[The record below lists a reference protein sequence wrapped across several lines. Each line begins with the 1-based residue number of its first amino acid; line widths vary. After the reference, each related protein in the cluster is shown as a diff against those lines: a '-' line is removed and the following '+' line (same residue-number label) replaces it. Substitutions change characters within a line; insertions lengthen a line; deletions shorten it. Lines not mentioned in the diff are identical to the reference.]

1 MSEQEAT
8 DLLLSS
14 YDLNTIYWI
23 YDNSNEIKDKIEFY
37 SLEKHQSIPEVEVT
51 HYDKYD
57 WSRVPED
64 MMDTFRDDY
73 KVLTSLIES
82 DNEQEKYWIQECI
95 IAMQEKGLIHK
106 KEYWERLEEEAR
118 VKRVIG
124 EKLQTCMFAYPNTL
138 KHYVDMFWDCGSTVG
153 AGRGSA

>member
-95 IAMQEKGLIHK
+95 IAMQEKVLSTRKSIGKDLK
-106 KEYWERLEEEAR
+106 KKQE
-118 VKRVIG
+118 
-124 EKLQTCMFAYPNTL
+124 
-138 KHYVDMFWDCGSTVG
+138 
-153 AGRGSA
+153 